1 MNNLVEERDTNG
13 NNDREIISHKNE
25 NSNRTNPLQSN
36 LLSQPR
42 TSNSQQDKLN
52 QQEQIKDQIKKEKKS
67 YYGHILIFGVIFII
81 IEQYISYVFII
92 EINNIKCKNKKY
104 NILYK

>member
-42 TSNSQQDKLN
+42 TSNSQQDKIN
-52 QQEQIKDQIKKEKKS
+52 QQDQIKDQIKKEKKS
-67 YYGHILIFGVIFII
+67 YYGHILIFGVLFVI
-81 IEQYISYVFII
+81 IEQYISYIFII
-92 EINNIKCKNKKY
+92 EISNIKSKNKNKIHF
-104 NILYK
+104 N

>member
-42 TSNSQQDKLN
+42 TSNS
-52 QQEQIKDQIKKEKKS
+52 
-67 YYGHILIFGVIFII
+67 
-81 IEQYISYVFII
+81 
-92 EINNIKCKNKKY
+92 
-104 NILYK
+104 